1 MVHLFKIFILFVFM
15 TILHWVGVSFM
26 GIFRPDVMF
35 IFAMALAVCALPLE
49 GYIFIFLSGLFLDF
63 WGSSLF
69 GGYALTFCLIAY
81 AIYFLRD
88 RMNFENIISQVV
100 LIFVAS
106 LFAGFA
112 YSMTSYIFSGI
123 YISETFVEMFRKA
136 LFDCIFAP
144 IIFFIVFKVM
154 QQK

>member
-1 MVHLFKIFILFVFM
+1 M

-26 GIFRPDVMF
+26 GIFKPDVMF
-35 IFAMALAVCALPLE
+35 LFAMALAITALPLE

-88 RMNFENIISQVV
+88 RMNFENIISQIV

-106 LFAGFA
+106 VFAGIV
-112 YSMTSYIFSGI
+112 YSFTSYVFSGI
-123 YISETFVEMFRKA
+123 YISETFIEVFRKA

-154 QQK
+154 HQK